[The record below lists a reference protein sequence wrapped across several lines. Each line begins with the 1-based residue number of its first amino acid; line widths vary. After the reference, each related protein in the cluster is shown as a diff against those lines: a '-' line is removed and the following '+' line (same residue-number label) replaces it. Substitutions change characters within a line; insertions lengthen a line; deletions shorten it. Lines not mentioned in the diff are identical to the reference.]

1 MSPKYHRKLNDDN
14 TIDVMEG
21 EGDLVEDAIDA
32 DSEIEEEN
40 APIYETARKST
51 KFNEENAGNQTLKST
66 KDTTP
71 KIAEIVTEKSSKY
84 NSKDDDIQDND
95 APDVKVMNNKSLTT
109 PPCETQ
115 ASRNDSTDGVTPPC
129 FINST
134 LLQQKERIDTSAEK
148 ETSVGCADGSPAL
161 KTSTGTGKD
170 ILPPIKT
177 LGGKDESCN
186 PSLSQQSPP
195 KELEQLPYKEIP
207 PMDHPL
213 TTTPPSDD
221 QSTSM
226 KQPPKRAASP
236 HVPATSPHA
245 LATSPHALASNP
257 HSPTVVVVQAKVSSE
272 VSTTK
277 TDKTNQ
283 KKDQSL
289 KSAGFLVDN
298 QNITGYATGFNN
310 NNENG
315 AFSDE
320 TDLITVPVSDVF
332 IPKNE
337 IINLIKDDNKVNAIP
352 NDATSLVEE
361 TGNNINIF

>member
-1 MSPKYHRKLNDDN
+1 
-14 TIDVMEG
+14 MEG
-21 EGDLVEDAIDA
+21 EGDLVEDAID
-32 DSEIEEEN
+32 DDEEIE
-40 APIYETARKST
+40 AETVGKST
-51 KFNEENAGNQTLKST
+51 KFNEENAGIQTSKST
-66 KDTTP
+66 KDNTS
-71 KIAEIVTEKSSKY
+71 KITGNEKNSTEKSSKY
-84 NSKDDDIQDND
+84 ISKEDDIHDND
-95 APDVKVMNNKSLTT
+95 APDVKVMNNKSHTT
-109 PPCETQ
+109 PCETQ
-115 ASRNDSTDGVTPPC
+115 ASRNDSDVVTPPC

-134 LLQQKERIDTSAEK
+134 LLQQARIDTSAEK
-148 ETSVGCADGSPAL
+148 ETSVGCLDGSPAL

-186 PSLSQQSPP
+186 PSLSQQSPS

-207 PMDHPL
+207 PVNYPL
-213 TTTPPSDD
+213 TTPPSDD

-236 HVPATSPHA
+236 HVPATIPHA
-245 LATSPHALASNP
+245 PSSSP
-257 HSPTVVVVQAKVSSE
+257 HSPTVVQAKVSSE

-289 KSAGFLVDN
+289 KSAGFVNN
-298 QNITGYATGFNN
+298 QNIAGYATGFNN
-310 NNENG
+310 NNEKE

-320 TDLITVPVSDVF
+320 TNLITVPVSDVL

-337 IINLIKDDNKVNAIP
+337 IKNLIKDDNKLNAIP

-361 TGNNINIF
+361 TENNQKEDVCSTLNEKVVFLNNLKTNLKNVVTL

>member
-1 MSPKYHRKLNDDN
+1 
-14 TIDVMEG
+14 MEG
-21 EGDLVEDAIDA
+21 EGDLVEDAID
-32 DSEIEEEN
+32 DDEEIE
-40 APIYETARKST
+40 AETVGKST
-51 KFNEENAGNQTLKST
+51 KFNEENAGIQTSKST
-66 KDTTP
+66 KDNTS
-71 KIAEIVTEKSSKY
+71 KVAENEKKSTEKSSKY
-84 NSKDDDIQDND
+84 ISKEDDIHDND
-95 APDVKVMNNKSLTT
+95 APDVKVMNNKSHTT
-109 PPCETQ
+109 PCETQ
-115 ASRNDSTDGVTPPC
+115 ASRNDSDVVTPPC

-134 LLQQKERIDTSAEK
+134 LLQQARIDTSAEK
-148 ETSVGCADGSPAL
+148 ETSVGCLDGSPAL

-186 PSLSQQSPP
+186 PSLSQQSPS

-207 PMDHPL
+207 PMNYPL
-213 TTTPPSDD
+213 TTPPSDD

-245 LATSPHALASNP
+245 PATIPHAPASSPHAPASSP
-257 HSPTVVVVQAKVSSE
+257 HSPTVVQAKVSSE

-289 KSAGFLVDN
+289 KSAGFVDN

-310 NNENG
+310 NNEKE

-320 TDLITVPVSDVF
+320 TDLITVPVSDVL

-337 IINLIKDDNKVNAIP
+337 IKNLIKDDNKLNAIP

-361 TGNNINIF
+361 TANNQKDVYSTLDKKVVFFKKLFFCFL